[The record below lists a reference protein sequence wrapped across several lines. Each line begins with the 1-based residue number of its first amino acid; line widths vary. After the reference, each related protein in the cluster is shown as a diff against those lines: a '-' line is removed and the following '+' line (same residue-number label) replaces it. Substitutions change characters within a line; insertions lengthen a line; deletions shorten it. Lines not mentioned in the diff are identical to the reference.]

1 MNEKLYELLDKL
13 YTELLNMFN
22 SHTFHMGGDEVN
34 LNCYKTS
41 KEIQEYLSKSGKLMS
56 DQAIMDLWFT
66 FQEKVANL
74 VQKVKKQ
81 PMILWSSA
89 LTSTNEIQ
97 KHLSNK
103 DYIIQFWDEMS
114 SPNFLKLLENDYKV
128 IVSNF
133 DAWYFDCGYASWVS
147 NGSNWCS
154 PYKGINLIFLLHNFL
169 SAFIKLQLV
178 CSLVKF
184 SLSR

>member
-1 MNEKLYELLDKL
+1 
-13 YTELLNMFN
+13 MFN

-41 KEIQEYLSKSGKLMS
+41 KEIQEFLSKSGKLMS

-74 VQKVKKQ
+74 VQNVKNQ
-81 PMILWSSA
+81 PIILWSSA
-89 LTSTNEIQ
+89 LTSSSEVR
-97 KHLSNK
+97 KHLSTKN
-103 DYIIQFWDEMS
+103 YIIQFWDKMS
-114 SPNFLKLLENDYKV
+114 SPNFLQLLENDYKV
-128 IVSNF
+128 IVSNY

-154 PYKGINLIFLLHNFL
+154 PYKGII
-169 SAFIKLQLV
+169 
-178 CSLVKF
+178 SLNILPHIISQCIYKTAISF
-184 SLSR
+184 QSC